1 MTSPLTSHISA
12 VTVFPDRARVV
23 RVATAA
29 LDQTGS
35 QRLLF
40 DDLPLSLDRESVRVA
55 GQGTARVRIRSVDV
69 AHHFY
74 EQTPAAQVREL
85 EEAIQAGQDE
95 LATLDGELAIL
106 NTHAKHTAG
115 LWEATAA
122 YAGGLSRGRSTVEQ
136 QGELVAFLLE
146 QDEAIKTRQREIEQ
160 AKRPINRRLQKLLQ
174 ELKQLQSARPQQ
186 RQQAIVEIEVL
197 SEGEFTAELT
207 YMVNQ
212 AGWHPLYDVR
222 LQPGDEPAVELTYI
236 AQITQ
241 SSGENWDGVKLT
253 VSTARPA
260 LNQRL
265 PDLHPRYLDVYVPR
279 PQMVRSMA
287 APAPATI
294 DMHAKRSAKPEESFV
309 ADAEPMMEMAVAEVA
324 TAAVSSTGTAVTFEV
339 GGSADIPSDGSP
351 HKTTIAQ
358 FRFKPNLDYIAIP
371 QHTDAVYRRVK
382 LTNDSPS
389 PLLAGQTNLFVQEEY
404 IGQTAVAYTP
414 TAGELEL
421 LFGVEER
428 LTVGRE
434 LTKRE
439 VDKKFLSDKRRLRYG
454 YEIKLESWLD
464 KPAIIEV
471 RDNIP
476 VSRHEEIK
484 VELKDVSPAP
494 AAQSD
499 LNMLKWHIPLPAKQ
513 KRQVRYEYQVEHNR
527 NLNVTGLTD

>member
-1 MTSPLTSHISA
+1 MPSPLTSHISA

-23 RVATAA
+23 RVATAV

-40 DDLPLSLDRESVRVA
+40 DNLPLTLDRESVRVA
-55 GQGTARVRIRSVDV
+55 GQGTARVRLRSVDV

-74 EQTPAAQVREL
+74 EQTPAERVREL
-85 EEAIQAGQDE
+85 EETIQTSQDE
-95 LATLDGELAIL
+95 LAALDGELAIL

-122 YAGGLSRGRSTVEQ
+122 YAAGLSRGRSTVEQ

-160 AKRPINRRLQKLLQ
+160 AKRPLNRRLQKLLQ
-174 ELKQLQSARPQQ
+174 ELKQWQSARPQQ
-186 RQQAIVEIEVL
+186 RNQATVEIEVL

-207 YMVNQ
+207 YIVHQ
-212 AGWHPLYDVR
+212 AGWQPLYDVR
-222 LQPGDEPAVELTYI
+222 LQPQDGPTVELTYI

-265 PDLHPRYLDVYVPR
+265 PELHPRYLDVFVPR
-279 PQMVRSMA
+279 PQTVRSMA
-287 APAPATI
+287 APAPAMI
-294 DMHAKRSAKPEESFV
+294 DTVRAKMAAPPAEEY
-309 ADAEPMMEMAVAEVA
+309 AGAEPMMEVAEVA
-324 TAAVSSTGTAVTFEV
+324 TAAVASSGTAVTFEV

-358 FRFKPNLDYIAIP
+358 FRFKPTLDYIAIP

-464 KPAIIEV
+464 EPATIEV

-499 LNMLKWHIPLPAKQ
+499 LNLLKWHIPLPAKQ

-527 NLNVTGLTD
+527 NLNVTGLLD

>member
-1 MTSPLTSHISA
+1 MTTPLTSHISA

-23 RVATAA
+23 RKGTAV
-29 LDQTGS
+29 LDQTGP
-35 QRLLF
+35 QQLLF
-40 DDLPLSLDRESVRVA
+40 DNLPLTLDRESVRVA

-69 AHHFY
+69 AHRFY
-74 EQTPAAQVREL
+74 EQTPAERVREI
-85 EEAIQAGQDE
+85 EEAIQVGQDE
-95 LATLDGELAIL
+95 LATLEGELAIL

-122 YAGGLSRGRSTVEQ
+122 YAAGLSRGRSTVEQ

-160 AKRPINRRLQKLLQ
+160 AKRPITRRLQKLLQ
-174 ELKQLQSARPQQ
+174 ELKQWQSARPQQ
-186 RQQAIVEIEVL
+186 RNQATVEIEVL

-222 LQPGDEPAVELTYI
+222 LQPSDEPAVELTYI

-241 SSGENWDGVKLT
+241 SSGENWEDVKLT

-265 PDLHPRYLDVYVPR
+265 PDLHPHYLDVYVPR

-287 APAPATI
+287 APAPAPAI
-294 DMHAKRSAKPEESFV
+294 RAKMAAPEVEEF
-309 ADAEPMMEMAVAEVA
+309 AANAAPMMEMAVAEIA
-324 TAAVSSTGTAVTFEV
+324 TAEVSSTGTAVTFEV

-371 QHTDAVYRRVK
+371 QHTDSVYRRVK

-464 KPAIIEV
+464 QPAIIEV

-499 LNMLKWHIPLPAKQ
+499 LNMLKWLIPLPAKQ

-527 NLNVTGLTD
+527 NLNVTGLLD